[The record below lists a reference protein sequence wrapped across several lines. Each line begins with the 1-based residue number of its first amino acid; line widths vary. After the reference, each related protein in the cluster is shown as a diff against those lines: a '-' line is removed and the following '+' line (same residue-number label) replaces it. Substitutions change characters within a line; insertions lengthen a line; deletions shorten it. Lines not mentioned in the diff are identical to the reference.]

1 MPGLANAYAA
11 TKAALASLAPSLSRE
26 LIGRGIRVNA
36 ISPGVVDTPLYDKL
50 GIPAEYHTNAMEG
63 IRLGIP
69 LGRLGTT
76 NEIAKAVVFLAS
88 DESAFAVGSDFVID
102 GGGATL

>member
-1 MPGLANAYAA
+1 VRQARYPG
-11 TKAALASLAPSLSRE
+11 
-26 LIGRGIRVNA
+26 
-36 ISPGVVDTPLYDKL
+36 
-50 GIPAEYHTNAMEG
+50 GIPHQRHG
-63 IRLGIP
+63 RHSLGIP
-69 LGRLGTT
+69 LGRFGTT